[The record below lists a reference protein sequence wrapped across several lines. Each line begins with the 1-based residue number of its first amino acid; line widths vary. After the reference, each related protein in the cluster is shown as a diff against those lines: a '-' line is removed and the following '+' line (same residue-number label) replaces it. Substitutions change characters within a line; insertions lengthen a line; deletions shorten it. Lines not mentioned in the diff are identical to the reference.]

1 METHQKSVEW
11 GLSVLFIIALT
22 YGASVEAFRSF
33 DPHHP
38 TFPASDAESYIRL
51 AQGNHNVFITHRYR
65 VIIPY
70 LAGRLGEIL
79 PSSSGLFSG
88 PQIDSELRLKRSF
101 YVVNLAFTIF
111 TACLLLAFLR
121 AVGFDA
127 AWAHVGVAIFLCSSV
142 TSYSTACCLVD
153 WVLPGNHHDIAAH
166 NTRTHLAAYLACS
179 TSGRAQGTDS
189 PVFADPLCAHP
200 QEGAVLSAISLWR
213 YRPVRLTTGLDYAV
227 GTSGRSERCGRPNER
242 GGRFLA
248 SGEHQ
253 S

>member
-153 WVLPGNHHDIAAH
+153 SGYYLGIITILLLTIRGRIWLLTLLAPLLVVLKEPTLLFLLI
-166 NTRTHLAAYLACS
+166 
-179 TSGRAQGTDS
+179 
-189 PVFADPLCAHP
+189 PCAHTP
-200 QEGAVLSAISLWR
+200 KKAPSYLPFLCGVI
-213 YRPVRLTTGLDYAV
+213 GLFA
-227 GTSGRSERCGRPNER
+227 
-242 GGRFLA
+242 
-248 SGEHQ
+248 
-253 S
+253 